1 MPQPSAT
8 PMNFAFAGPGPARP
22 NGRSVAIIGAGPSG
36 LAASGFLACLGYSVD
51 VYDKLPKPGGL
62 MVFGIPA
69 ERIPAER
76 IAEGVATLTAHY
88 GVRFHPGTKV
98 CDRRQVD
105 DTGDEFSTRCMDLDE
120 LVRGHDAVM
129 LCTGS
134 WKPRK
139 LNVPGEDL
147 RGVYTGLAFLF
158 PIRAAQYDKSRMSE
172 IAVAGRNVVVVGAGF
187 SAIDVAHGALGQ
199 GAARVSLV
207 YRRTRREAPCGSHEI
222 EQFEAVG
229 GQWLELVTPVRIL
242 GQNGGESGQV
252 TGIECIQCHLGEPDE
267 DGRRKAVPDSC
278 AKMVLPADIV
288 VTAIGETAAPPFA
301 ERLGLESVRKNEIHW
316 LQMTRMDG
324 VFVAGDALSG
334 PSKIGKA
341 VYSGLRAAQSLSRW
355 LTLKSM
361 NRELEYREEPPIT
374 REDLR

>member
-1 MPQPSAT
+1 MSISAT
-8 PMNFAFAGPGPARP
+8 PLNFAFAGPGPARG
-22 NGRSVAIIGAGPSG
+22 NGRSVAVIGAGPSG
-36 LAASGFLACLGYSVD
+36 LAAAGFLACLGYTVD

-76 IAEGVATLTAHY
+76 IAEGVEVLAGRY
-88 GVRFHPGTKV
+88 GVRFHPGTKI

-105 DTGDEFSTRCMDLDE
+105 DTGDELSTRCIDLDE

-147 RGVYTGLAFLF
+147 AGVYSGLAFLF
-158 PIRAAQYDKSRMSE
+158 PIRAVQYKKDAMRH
-172 IAVAGRNVVVVGAGF
+172 IDVAGKNVIVIGAGF

-207 YRRTRREAPCGSHEI
+207 YRRTRREAPCGTHEI
-222 EQFEAVG
+222 EQFEAAG
-229 GQWLELVTPVRIL
+229 GQWLELVTPLRIL
-242 GQNGGESGQV
+242 EGEGERKGQV
-252 TGIECIQCHLGEPDE
+252 AGVECIQCRLGEPDA
-267 DGRRKAVPDSC
+267 DGRRGAVPDSC
-278 AKMVLPADIV
+278 AKAVLPADIV
-288 VTAIGETAAPPFA
+288 VAAIGETASPPFA

-324 VFVAGDALSG
+324 VFVAGDALTG

-355 LTLKSM
+355 LTLKAMS
-361 NRELEYREEPPIT
+361 REREYREDEPIG

>member
-1 MPQPSAT
+1 MPNSAT
-8 PMNFAFAGPGPARP
+8 PMNFAFAGSGPARG
-22 NGRSVAIIGAGPSG
+22 NGRSVAVIGAGPSG
-36 LAASGFLACLGYSVD
+36 LAAAGFLACLGYQVD

-76 IAEGVATLTAHY
+76 IAGGVATLTERY
-88 GVRFHPGTKV
+88 GVRFHPGTKI

-105 DTGDEFSTRCMDLDE
+105 DTGDELSTHCIDLDE
-120 LVRGHDAVM
+120 LVRSHDAVM

-139 LNVPGEDL
+139 LNVEGEDL

-158 PIRAAQYDKSRMSE
+158 PMRAAQYNRERMSE
-172 IAVAGRNVVVVGAGF
+172 IEVAGKNVVVIGAGF

-222 EQFEAVG
+222 EQFEAAG
-229 GQWLELVTPVRIL
+229 GQWLELVTPLRIL
-242 GQNGGESGQV
+242 AQGPEYRQV

-267 DGRRKAVPDSC
+267 DGRRSAVPDSC
-278 AKMVLPADIV
+278 AKVVLPADIV
-288 VTAIGETAAPPFA
+288 VAAIGETASPPFA
-301 ERLGLESVRKNEIHW
+301 ERLGLDSVRKNEIHW
-316 LQMTRMDG
+316 LQMTRLDG
-324 VFVAGDALSG
+324 VFVAGDALTG

-355 LTLKSM
+355 LTLRAMS
-361 NRELEYREEPPIT
+361 RELEYREEAPISK
-374 REDLR
+374 EDLR

>member
-1 MPQPSAT
+1 MPASAT
-8 PMNFAFAGPGPARP
+8 PMNFAFAGPGPARS
-22 NGRSVAIIGAGPSG
+22 NGRSVAVIGAGPSG
-36 LAASGFLACLGYSVD
+36 LAASGFLACLGYQVD

-76 IAEGVATLTAHY
+76 IAEGVATLAGRY
-88 GVRFHPGTKV
+88 GVRFHPGTKI

-105 DTGDEFSTRCMDLDE
+105 DTGDELSTRCIDLDE

-134 WKPRK
+134 WKSRK

-147 RGVYTGLAFLF
+147 KGVYTGLAFLF
-158 PIRAAQYDKSRMSE
+158 PMRAAQYDRSRMPE
-172 IAVAGRNVVVVGAGF
+172 IEVAGKNVVVIGAGF

-199 GAARVSLV
+199 GAARVSMV

-222 EQFEAVG
+222 EQFEAAG
-229 GQWLELVTPVRIL
+229 GQWLELVTPLRIL
-242 GQNGGESGQV
+242 EGEGERRYQV

-267 DGRRKAVPDSC
+267 DGRRSAVPDSC
-278 AKMVLPADIV
+278 AKVVLPADIV
-288 VTAIGETAAPPFA
+288 VAAIGETASPPFA

-324 VFVAGDALSG
+324 VFVAGDALTG

-355 LTLKSM
+355 LTLKAMS
-361 NRELEYREEPPIT
+361 REVEYREDAPISK
-374 REDLR
+374 EDLR

>member
-1 MPQPSAT
+1 MPISET
-8 PMNFAFAGPGPARP
+8 PLNFAFAGPGPARS
-22 NGRSVAIIGAGPSG
+22 NGRSVAVIGAGPSG
-36 LAASGFLACLGYSVD
+36 LAAAGFLACLGYQVD

-69 ERIPAER
+69 ERIPAAR
-76 IAEGVATLTAHY
+76 IAEGVETLAERY
-88 GVRFHPGTKV
+88 GVRFHPGTKI

-105 DTGDEFSTRCMDLDE
+105 DTGDELSTRCIDLDE

-139 LNVPGEDL
+139 LNVSGEDL
-147 RGVYTGLAFLF
+147 KGVYSGLAFLF
-158 PIRAAQYDKSRMSE
+158 PIRAAQYKKDALGD
-172 IAVAGRNVVVVGAGF
+172 IDVAGKNVVVIGAGF

-222 EQFEAVG
+222 EQFEAAG
-229 GQWLELVTPVRIL
+229 GQWMELVTPLRVL
-242 GQNGGESGQV
+242 EGEGEAKGRV
-252 TGIECIQCHLGEPDE
+252 AGIECIQCRLGEPDA
-267 DGRRKAVPDSC
+267 DGRRSAVPDSC
-278 AKMVLPADIV
+278 AKVVLPADIV
-288 VTAIGETAAPPFA
+288 VGAIGETAAPPFA
-301 ERLGLESVRKNEIHW
+301 ERLGLDSVRKNEIHW

-324 VFVAGDALSG
+324 VFVAGDALTG

-355 LTLKSM
+355 LTLKAMS
-361 NRELEYREEPPIT
+361 REQEYREEPPIR
-374 REDLR
+374 REELR

>member
-1 MPQPSAT
+1 MPTSAT
-8 PMNFAFAGPGPARP
+8 PMNFAFAGSGAARS
-22 NGRSVAIIGAGPSG
+22 NGRSVAVIGAGPSG
-36 LAASGFLACLGYSVD
+36 LAAAGFLACLGYQVD
-51 VYDKLPKPGGL
+51 VYDKLPRPGGL

-76 IAEGVATLTAHY
+76 IAGGVATLTERY
-88 GVRFHPGTKV
+88 GVRFHPGTKI

-105 DTGDEFSTRCMDLDE
+105 DTGDELSTRCIDLDE

-139 LNVPGEDL
+139 LNVEGEDL
-147 RGVYTGLAFLF
+147 KGVYTGLAFLF
-158 PIRAAQYDKSRMSE
+158 PIRAAQYNRERMSE
-172 IAVAGRNVVVVGAGF
+172 IDVAGKNVVVIGAGF

-222 EQFEAVG
+222 EQFEAAG
-229 GQWLELVTPVRIL
+229 GQWLELVTPLRIL
-242 GQNGGESGQV
+242 AQGPVHRQV

-267 DGRRKAVPDSC
+267 DGRRSAVPDSC
-278 AKMVLPADIV
+278 AKVVLPADIV
-288 VTAIGETAAPPFA
+288 VAAIGETASPPFA
-301 ERLGLESVRKNEIHW
+301 DRLGLDSVRKNEIHW

-324 VFVAGDALSG
+324 VFVAGDALTG

-355 LTLKSM
+355 LTLKAMS
-361 NRELEYREEPPIT
+361 RELEYREDAPISKQ
-374 REDLR
+374 DLR

>member
-1 MPQPSAT
+1 
-8 PMNFAFAGPGPARP
+8 MNFAFAGPGPARS
-22 NGRSVAIIGAGPSG
+22 NGRGVAVIGAGPSG
-36 LAASGFLACLGYSVD
+36 LAAAGFLACLGYQVD

-76 IAEGVATLTAHY
+76 IGQGVETLASRY
-88 GVRFHPGTKV
+88 GVRFHTGVKI
-98 CDRRQVD
+98 CDRRQTD
-105 DTGDEFSTRCMDLDE
+105 DTGDELSTRCIDLDD
-120 LVRGHDAVM
+120 LVGGHDAVM

-134 WKPRK
+134 WKPRR

-158 PIRAAQYDKSRMSE
+158 PIRAAQYNRSRMSA
-172 IAVAGRNVVVVGAGF
+172 IDVAGKNVIVIGAGF

-199 GAARVSLV
+199 GAARVSLI
-207 YRRTRREAPCGSHEI
+207 YRRTRREAPCGTHEI
-222 EQFEAVG
+222 EQFEAAG
-229 GQWLELVTPVRIL
+229 GQCLELVTPIRVL
-242 GQNGGESGQV
+242 EGEGEKHGQV
-252 TGIECIQCHLGEPDE
+252 AGIECIQCHLGEPDA
-267 DGRRKAVPDSC
+267 DGRRRAVPDSC
-278 AKMVLPADIV
+278 AKAVLPADIV

-324 VFVAGDALSG
+324 VFVAGDALTG

-355 LTLKSM
+355 LTLRAMS
-361 NRELEYREEPPIT
+361 RELEYRDDAPIR

>member
-1 MPQPSAT
+1 MPESAT
-8 PMNFAFAGPGPARP
+8 PLNFAFAGPGPARS
-22 NGRSVAIIGAGPSG
+22 NGRSVAVIGAGPSG
-36 LAASGFLACLGYSVD
+36 LAASGFLACLGYQVD

-62 MVFGIPA
+62 MVFVITA

-76 IAEGVATLTAHY
+76 IAEGVATLAGRY
-88 GVRFHPGTKV
+88 GVRFHPGTKI

-105 DTGDEFSTRCMDLDE
+105 DTGDELSTRCIDLDE

-134 WKPRK
+134 WKSRK

-147 RGVYTGLAFLF
+147 KGVYTGLAFLF
-158 PIRAAQYDKSRMSE
+158 PMRAAQYDRSRMPE
-172 IAVAGRNVVVVGAGF
+172 IEVAGKNVVVIGAGF

-199 GAARVSLV
+199 GAARVSMV

-222 EQFEAVG
+222 EQFEAAG

-242 GQNGGESGQV
+242 EGEGDNAGKV
-252 TGIECIQCHLGEPDE
+252 AGIECIQCHLGEPDA
-267 DGRRKAVPDSC
+267 DGRRSAVPDSC
-278 AKMVLPADIV
+278 AKVVMPADIV
-288 VTAIGETAAPPFA
+288 VAAIGETAAPPFA
-301 ERLGLESVRKNEIHW
+301 ERLGLDSVRKNEIHW
-316 LQMTRMDG
+316 LQMTRLPG

-341 VYSGLRAAQSLSRW
+341 VYSGLRAAQSLARW

-361 NRELEYREEPPIT
+361 SRELEYREEPPIR
-374 REDLR
+374 REELR

>member
-1 MPQPSAT
+1 MPISGT
-8 PMNFAFAGPGPARP
+8 PMNFAFAGSGPART
-22 NGRSVAIIGAGPSG
+22 NGRSVAVIGAGPSG
-36 LAASGFLACLGYSVD
+36 LAAAGFLSCLGYQVD

-76 IAEGVATLTAHY
+76 IAQGVEILSGRY
-88 GVRFHPGTKV
+88 GVRFHPGTKI
-98 CDRRQVD
+98 CDRRQAD
-105 DTGDEFSTRCMDLDE
+105 DTGDELSTRCIDLDE

-134 WKPRK
+134 WKPRR
-139 LNVPGEDL
+139 LNIPGDDL
-147 RGVYTGLAFLF
+147 KNVYTGLAFLF
-158 PIRAAQYDKSRMSE
+158 PIRAAQYDKSRMSS
-172 IAVAGRNVVVVGAGF
+172 IDVAGKNVVVVGAGF

-199 GAARVSLV
+199 GAARVSLI
-207 YRRTRREAPCGSHEI
+207 YRRTRREAPCGTHEI
-222 EQFEAVG
+222 EQFEAAG
-229 GQWLELVTPVRIL
+229 GQWLELVTPIRVVEGEGERL
-242 GQNGGESGQV
+242 GQV
-252 TGIECIQCHLGEPDE
+252 AGIECIQCHLGEPDE
-267 DGRRKAVPDSC
+267 DGRRSAVPDSC
-278 AKMVLPADIV
+278 AKVVLPADIIV
-288 VTAIGETAAPPFA
+288 GAIGETAAPPFA

-324 VFVAGDALSG
+324 VFVAGDALTG

-355 LTLKSM
+355 LTLRAMS
-361 NRELEYREEPPIT
+361 RELEYREDAPIR

>member
-1 MPQPSAT
+1 MPASDTA
-8 PMNFAFAGPGPARP
+8 MNFAFAGTSPARP
-22 NGRSVAIIGAGPSG
+22 NGRSVAVIGAGPSG
-36 LAASGFLACLGYSVD
+36 LAAAGFLACLGYSVD

-76 IAEGVATLTAHY
+76 IAAGVDTLTGRY
-88 GVRFHPGTKV
+88 GVRFHPGVKI

-105 DTGDEFSTRCMDLDE
+105 DTGDELSTRCMDLDD
-120 LVRGHDAVM
+120 LVADHDAVV

-134 WKPRK
+134 WRPRK

-147 RGVYTGLAFLF
+147 KGVYTGLAFLF
-158 PIRAAQYDKSRMSE
+158 PIRAAAYNKKFMAD
-172 IAVAGRNVVVVGAGF
+172 IDVAGKNVVVIGAGF

-222 EQFEAVG
+222 ELFEEAG
-229 GQWLELVTPVRIL
+229 GQWMELVTPIRIL
-242 GQNGGESGQV
+242 EGVGETKGRV
-252 TGIECIQCHLGEPDE
+252 AGIECIQCRLGEPDA
-267 DGRRKAVPDSC
+267 DGRRSTVPDSC

-288 VTAIGETAAPPFA
+288 VAAIGETAAPPFA

-316 LQMTRMDG
+316 LQMTQMDG
-324 VFVAGDALSG
+324 VFVAGDALTG

-355 LTLKSM
+355 LTLKAMS
-361 NRELEYREEPPIT
+361 RELEYRDDAPIR

>member
-1 MPQPSAT
+1 MPISET
-8 PMNFAFAGPGPARP
+8 PLNFAFAGPGPARP
-22 NGRSVAIIGAGPSG
+22 NGRSVAVIGAGPSG
-36 LAASGFLACLGYSVD
+36 LAAAGFLACLGYQVD

-69 ERIPAER
+69 ERIPAAR
-76 IAEGVATLTAHY
+76 IAEGVETLAERY
-88 GVRFHPGTKV
+88 GVRFHPGTKI

-105 DTGDEFSTRCMDLDE
+105 DTGDELSTHCMDLDE

-139 LNVPGEDL
+139 LNVSGEDL
-147 RGVYTGLAFLF
+147 KGVYSGLAFLF
-158 PIRAAQYDKSRMSE
+158 PIRAAQYKKDALGD
-172 IAVAGRNVVVVGAGF
+172 IDVAGKNVVVIGAGF

-222 EQFEAVG
+222 ELFEEAG
-229 GQWLELVTPVRIL
+229 GQWLELVTPLKIL
-242 GQNGGESGQV
+242 EGEGEAKGRV
-252 TGIECIQCHLGEPDE
+252 AGIECIQCRLGEPDE
-267 DGRRKAVPDSC
+267 DGRRSAVPDSC
-278 AKMVLPADIV
+278 AKVVLPADIV
-288 VTAIGETAAPPFA
+288 VAAIGETASPPFA

-324 VFVAGDALSG
+324 VFVAGDALTG

-361 NRELEYREEPPIT
+361 SRELEYRDDAPI
-374 REDLR
+374 RKEDLR

>member
-1 MPQPSAT
+1 MPISAT
-8 PMNFAFAGPGPARP
+8 SLNFAFAGPGPARS
-22 NGRSVAIIGAGPSG
+22 NGRSVAVIGAGPSG
-36 LAASGFLACLGYSVD
+36 LAAAGFLACLGYQVD

-76 IAEGVATLTAHY
+76 IADGVATLAERY
-88 GVRFHPGTKV
+88 GVCFHPGTKV

-105 DTGDEFSTRCMDLDE
+105 DTGDELSTRCMDLDE

-158 PIRAAQYDKSRMSE
+158 PIRAAQYRRDAMPD
-172 IAVAGRNVVVVGAGF
+172 IDVAGKNVVVIGAGF
-187 SAIDVAHGALGQ
+187 SAVDVAHGALGQ

-222 EQFEAVG
+222 ELFEAAG
-229 GQWLELVTPVRIL
+229 GQWLELVTPLRML
-242 GQNGGESGQV
+242 EGEGEARGCV
-252 TGIECIQCHLGEPDE
+252 AGIECIQCHLGEPDE

-278 AKMVLPADIV
+278 AKVVLPADIV
-288 VTAIGETAAPPFA
+288 VAAIGETASPPFA

-361 NRELEYREEPPIT
+361 SREREYREDAPIQK
-374 REDLR
+374 EDLR

>member
-1 MPQPSAT
+1 
-8 PMNFAFAGPGPARP
+8 MNFAFAGPGRARP

-36 LAASGFLACLGYSVD
+36 LAASGFLACLGYRVD
-51 VYDKLPKPGGL
+51 VYDKLPQPGGL

-69 ERIPAER
+69 ERIPAAR
-76 IAEGVATLTAHY
+76 IAQGVETLTSHY
-88 GVRFHPGTKV
+88 GVTFHPCTKV

-105 DTGDEFSTRCMDLDE
+105 DTGDEFSTRCIDLDE

-139 LNVPGEDL
+139 LNVPGEEL
-147 RGVYTGLAFLF
+147 AGVYTGLSFLF
-158 PIRAAQYDKSRMSE
+158 PIRAAQYDKDRMSRIE
-172 IAVAGRNVVVVGAGF
+172 VAGKNVVVVGAGF

-207 YRRTRREAPCGSHEI
+207 YRRTRREAPCGSHEV
-222 EQFEAVG
+222 EVFEAAG
-229 GQWLELVTPVRIL
+229 GQWLELVTPVRVL
-242 GQNGGESGQV
+242 GEHGRVQGL
-252 TGIECIQCHLGEPDE
+252 ECIQCHLGDPDE
-267 DGRRKAVPDSC
+267 DGRRRAVPDSC
-278 AKMVLPADIV
+278 AKMVMPADIV
-288 VTAIGETAAPPFA
+288 VAAIGETASPPFA
-301 ERLGLESVRKNEIHW
+301 ERLGLDSVRKNEIHW

-355 LTLKSM
+355 LTLKTL
-361 NRELEYREEPPIT
+361 NREFEYRQEPPIT

>member
-1 MPQPSAT
+1 MPQPSST
-8 PMNFAFAGPGPARP
+8 PLNFAFAGPGPARP

-36 LAASGFLACLGYSVD
+36 LAASGFLACLGYRVD

-76 IAEGVATLTAHY
+76 IAQGVDTLASHY
-88 GVRFHPGTKV
+88 GVAFHPCTKI

-105 DTGDEFSTRCMDLDE
+105 DTGDEFSTRCIDLDE

-172 IAVAGRNVVVVGAGF
+172 IAVAGRNVVVIGAGF
-187 SAIDVAHGALGQ
+187 SAIDVAYGALGQ
-199 GAARVSLV
+199 GAARVSLI

-222 EQFEAVG
+222 EQFEAAG
-229 GQWLELVTPVRIL
+229 GHWLDLVTPVRVL
-242 GQNGGESGQV
+242 GEHGMA

-267 DGRRKAVPDSC
+267 DGRRQAVPDSC

-288 VTAIGETAAPPFA
+288 VAAIGETASPPFA

-316 LQMTRMDG
+316 LQMTRMEG

-355 LTLKSM
+355 LTLKSL
-361 NRELEYREEPPIT
+361 NREIEYREEPPIT

>member
-1 MPQPSAT
+1 MPRPLNISAT

-22 NGRSVAIIGAGPSG
+22 NGHSVAVIGAGPSG
-36 LAASGFLACLGYSVD
+36 LAAAGFLACLGYGVD
-51 VYDKLPKPGGL
+51 VYDKLPSPGGL

-76 IAEGVATLTAHY
+76 IADGVATLTERY
-88 GVRFHPGTKV
+88 GVRFHPGTKI

-105 DTGDEFSTRCMDLDE
+105 DTGDELSTHCMDLDD
-120 LVRGHDAVM
+120 LVAEHDAVM

-158 PIRAAQYDKSRMSE
+158 PIRAAAYNKKAMAD
-172 IAVAGRNVVVVGAGF
+172 IIVAGKNVVVIGAGF
-187 SAIDVAHGALGQ
+187 SAVDVAHGALGQ

-207 YRRTRREAPCGSHEI
+207 YRRTRREAPCGTHEI
-222 EQFEAVG
+222 ELFEQAG
-229 GQWLELVTPVRIL
+229 GHWLELVTPIRIL
-242 GQNGGESGQV
+242 GDHGHVE
-252 TGIECIQCHLGEPDE
+252 GIECIQCHLGEPDE
-267 DGRRKAVPDSC
+267 DGRRSAVPDSC
-278 AKMVLPADIV
+278 AKVVLPADIV
-288 VTAIGETAAPPFA
+288 VGAIGEVPAPPFA

-324 VFVAGDALSG
+324 VFVAGDALTG

-355 LTLKSM
+355 LTLRAMS
-361 NRELEYREEPPIT
+361 REMEYREEPPIKK
-374 REDLR
+374 EDLR

>member
-1 MPQPSAT
+1 MPQPSNT

-36 LAASGFLACLGYSVD
+36 LAAAGFLACLGYRVD
-51 VYDKLPKPGGL
+51 IYDKLPKPGGL

-76 IAEGVATLTAHY
+76 IAQGVHTLTSHY
-88 GVRFHPGTKV
+88 GVTFNPCTKI

-105 DTGDEFSTRCMDLDE
+105 DTGDEFSTRCIDLDE

-147 RGVYTGLAFLF
+147 RGVYSGLAFLF
-158 PIRAAQYDKSRMSE
+158 PIRAAQYDKNRMSE
-172 IAVAGRNVVVVGAGF
+172 IDVAGKNVVVVGAGF

-199 GAARVSLV
+199 GAARVSML

-222 EQFEAVG
+222 EQFEEAG
-229 GQWLELVTPVRIL
+229 GQWLELVTPISIL
-242 GQNGGESGQV
+242 GEHGKV

-267 DGRRKAVPDSC
+267 DGRRAAVPDSC

-288 VTAIGETAAPPFA
+288 VGAIGETASPPFA

-361 NRELEYREEPPIT
+361 SRELEYREEPPIT

>member
-1 MPQPSAT
+1 
-8 PMNFAFAGPGPARP
+8 
-22 NGRSVAIIGAGPSG
+22 VAVIGAGPSG
-36 LAASGFLACLGYSVD
+36 LAAAGFLACLGYGVD

-69 ERIPAER
+69 ERIPASR
-76 IAEGVATLTAHY
+76 IAGAVDTLTERY
-88 GVRFHPGTKV
+88 GVRFHPGVKI
-98 CDRRQVD
+98 CDRRQTD
-105 DTGDEFSTRCMDLDE
+105 DTGDELSTRCMDLDE

-139 LNVPGEDL
+139 LNAPGEHL
-147 RGVYTGLAFLF
+147 KGVYTGLAFLF
-158 PIRAAQYDKSRMSE
+158 PIRAAAYNNK
-172 IAVAGRNVVVVGAGF
+172 AVADIEVAGKNVVVIGAGF

-222 EQFEAVG
+222 ELFEAAG
-229 GQWLELVTPVRIL
+229 GQWLELVTPIRIL
-242 GQNGGESGQV
+242 AEGPEHGRVS
-252 TGIECIQCHLGEPDE
+252 GIECIQCHLGEPDA
-267 DGRRKAVPDSC
+267 DGRRSAVPDSC
-278 AKMVLPADIV
+278 AKVVLPADIV
-288 VTAIGETAAPPFA
+288 VAAIGETASPPFA

-341 VYSGLRAAQSLSRW
+341 VYSGLRADRKSTRLNSSHRLTSRMP
-355 LTLKSM
+355 SSA
-361 NRELEYREEPPIT
+361 
-374 REDLR
+374 

>member
-1 MPQPSAT
+1 MPISAT
-8 PMNFAFAGPGPARP
+8 PLNFAFAGPGPARS
-22 NGRSVAIIGAGPSG
+22 NGRSVAVIGAGPSG
-36 LAASGFLACLGYSVD
+36 LAAAGFLACLGYQVD

-62 MVFGIPA
+62 MVFGIPS

-76 IAEGVATLTAHY
+76 IADGVATLAERY
-88 GVRFHPGTKV
+88 GVRFHPGTKI

-105 DTGDEFSTRCMDLDE
+105 DTGDELSTRCIDLDE

-147 RGVYTGLAFLF
+147 RGVYSGLAFLF
-158 PIRAAQYDKSRMSE
+158 PIRAAQYRKDAMSE
-172 IAVAGRNVVVVGAGF
+172 IDVAGKNVVVIGAGF
-187 SAIDVAHGALGQ
+187 SAVDVAHGALGQ

-222 EQFEAVG
+222 ELFEAAG
-229 GQWLELVTPVRIL
+229 GQWLELVTPLRML
-242 GQNGGESGQV
+242 EGEGEARGSV
-252 TGIECIQCHLGEPDE
+252 AGIECIQCHLGEPDE
-267 DGRRKAVPDSC
+267 DGRRSAVPDSC
-278 AKMVLPADIV
+278 AKVVLPADIV
-288 VTAIGETAAPPFA
+288 VTAIGETASPPFA

-324 VFVAGDALSG
+324 VFVAGDALTG

-361 NRELEYREEPPIT
+361 SREQEYREDAPIQK
-374 REDLR
+374 EDLR

>member
-1 MPQPSAT
+1 MPISAT
-8 PMNFAFAGPGPARP
+8 PMNFAFAGPGPARS
-22 NGRSVAIIGAGPSG
+22 NGRRVAIIGAGPSG
-36 LAASGFLACLGYSVD
+36 LAAAGFLACLGYQVD
-51 VYDKLPKPGGL
+51 VYDKLPLPGGL

-69 ERIPAER
+69 ERIPAQR
-76 IAEGVATLTAHY
+76 IAEGVATLADRY

-105 DTGDEFSTRCMDLDE
+105 DTGDELSTRCIDLDE

-139 LNVPGEDL
+139 LNVPGEDAK
-147 RGVYTGLAFLF
+147 GVYTGLAFLF
-158 PIRAAQYDKSRMSE
+158 PIRAAQYDKARMSE
-172 IAVAGRNVVVVGAGF
+172 IEVAGKNVVVIGAGF
-187 SAIDVAHGALGQ
+187 SAVDVAHGALGQ

-222 EQFEAVG
+222 EVFEAAG
-229 GQWLELVTPVRIL
+229 GHWLELVTPVRIL
-242 GQNGGESGQV
+242 DEAGQV

-267 DGRRKAVPDSC
+267 DGRRSAVPDSC
-278 AKMVLPADIV
+278 AKVVLPADIV
-288 VTAIGETAAPPFA
+288 VAAIGETAAPPFA
-301 ERLGLESVRKNEIHW
+301 ERLGLDSVRKNEIHW

-355 LTLKSM
+355 LTLKAMS
-361 NRELEYREEPPIT
+361 REVEYREEAPISK
-374 REDLR
+374 EDLR